1 MKPALFLD
9 RDDTL
14 VFDESYMSRPEQIRL
29 LPGAKEALKLA
40 AEHFE
45 LYLLTNQSGIN
56 RGYYTL
62 ADAEACNARLI
73 ELLEIPG
80 FAGICIAPETPDE
93 LSKYRKPSPDYILE
107 RIAEDKL
114 DAAKCWI
121 IGDKRSDI
129 ECGVNA
135 GVGSILVYRG
145 ATGAPRESAKEYAE
159 QKQIPICA
167 SILDAVNYALAKLI

>member
-29 LPGAKEALKLA
+29 LPSAKEAIKLA

-56 RGYYTL
+56 RGYYTFK
-62 ADAEACNARLI
+62 DAEACNARLL
-73 ELLEIPG
+73 ELLELPS

-93 LSKYRKPSPDYILE
+93 PSKYRKPSPAYILE
-107 RIAEDKL
+107 RIAEDNL
-114 DAAKCWI
+114 DPAKCWI

-135 GVGSILVYRG
+135 KVGSILVFRG
-145 ATGAPRESAKEYAE
+145 ATGAPRESAKQYAE
-159 QKQIPICA
+159 LNQIPICA
-167 SILDAVNYALAKLI
+167 SIFDAVNFALAKL

>member
-29 LPGAKEALKLA
+29 LPGAKEAIKLA
-40 AEHFE
+40 AEHFD

-56 RGYYTL
+56 RGYYTF

-73 ELLEIPG
+73 ELLEISG

-93 LSKYRKPSPDYILE
+93 PSKYRKPSPAYILE
-107 RIAEDKL
+107 RIEEDKL
-114 DAAKCWI
+114 DPTKCWI

-135 GVGSILVYRG
+135 NVGSILVARG
-145 ATGAPRESAKEYAE
+145 ETGAPRESAKAYALE
-159 QKQIPICA
+159 NQIPIFD
-167 SILDAVNYALAKLI
+167 SVLDAVKYALESL

>member
-29 LPGAKEALKLA
+29 LPGAKEAIALA
-40 AEHFE
+40 KEHFE

-56 RGYYTL
+56 RGYYTFK
-62 ADAEACNARLI
+62 DAEACNARLL
-73 ELLEIPG
+73 ELLELPS

-93 LSKYRKPSPDYILE
+93 PSKYRKPSPAYILE
-107 RIAEDKL
+107 RIEVDKL
-114 DAAKCWI
+114 DPTKCWI

-135 GVGSILVYRG
+135 EVGSILVYRG
-145 ATGAPRESAKEYAE
+145 ATGAPRESAKQFAE
-159 QKQIPICA
+159 QNQIPICT
-167 SILDAVNYALAKLI
+167 SIFDAVNFALAKLI

>member
-56 RGYYTL
+56 RGYYTF
-62 ADAEACNARLI
+62 ADAEACNARLV

-93 LSKYRKPSPDYILE
+93 PSKYRKPSPDYILE
-107 RIAEDKL
+107 RIEEDKL

-121 IGDKRSDI
+121 VGDKRSDI

-135 GVGSILVYRG
+135 RVGSILVYRG

-159 QKQIPICA
+159 KNQIPICP
-167 SILDAVNYALAKLI
+167 SILDAVNYAISQL

>member
-29 LPGAKEALKLA
+29 LPDAKEALKLA

-62 ADAEACNARLI
+62 ADAEACNARLL
-73 ELLEIPG
+73 ELLELPN

-93 LSKYRKPSPDYILE
+93 PSKYRKPSPAYILE
-107 RIAEDKL
+107 RIEEDKL
-114 DAAKCWI
+114 DAAHCWI

-159 QKQIPICA
+159 QNLLPICA
-167 SILDAVNYALAKLI
+167 SILDAVKFAISKL

>member
-29 LPGAKEALKLA
+29 LPGAKEAIELA
-40 AEHFE
+40 SKHFE

-56 RGYYTL
+56 RGYYTF
-62 ADAEACNARLI
+62 ADAEACNSRLI

-80 FAGICIAPETPDE
+80 FAGICIAPETPE
-93 LSKYRKPSPDYILE
+93 EPSKYRKPSPDYILE

-114 DAAKCWI
+114 DVAKCWI

-135 GVGSILVYRG
+135 SVSSILVYRG

-159 QKQIPICA
+159 KNKIPICS
-167 SILDAVNYALAKLI
+167 SILDAVNFALKNL

>member
-29 LPGAKEALKLA
+29 LPGAKEAIKLA
-40 AEHFE
+40 AKHFE

-62 ADAEACNARLI
+62 ADAEACNARLL
-73 ELLEIPG
+73 ELLELPS

-93 LSKYRKPSPDYILE
+93 PSKYRKPSPDYILE
-107 RIAEDKL
+107 RIAADKL
-114 DAAKCWI
+114 DASKCWI

-135 GVGSILVYRG
+135 EVGSILVYRG
-145 ATGAPRESAKEYAE
+145 ATGAPRESAKEFAE
-159 QKQIPICA
+159 LNQIPICA
-167 SILDAVNYALAKLI
+167 SIFDAVNFALAKL

>member
-29 LPGAKEALKLA
+29 LPGAKEAIKLA

-56 RGYYTL
+56 RGYYTFK
-62 ADAEACNARLI
+62 DAEACNARLL
-73 ELLEIPG
+73 ELLELPS

-93 LSKYRKPSPDYILE
+93 PSKYRKPSPAYILE
-107 RIAEDKL
+107 RIEADKL
-114 DAAKCWI
+114 DASKCWI

-135 GVGSILVYRG
+135 EVGSILVFRG
-145 ATGAPRESAKEYAE
+145 TTGAPRESAKQFAE
-159 QKQIPICA
+159 LNQIPICA
-167 SILDAVNYALAKLI
+167 SIFDAVNFALAKL

>member
-56 RGYYTL
+56 RGYYTF

-93 LSKYRKPSPDYILE
+93 PSKYRKPSPDYIHE

>member
-29 LPGAKEALKLA
+29 LPGAKEAIKLA
-40 AEHFE
+40 AEHFD

-56 RGYYTL
+56 RGYYTFK
-62 ADAEACNARLI
+62 DAEACNARLL
-73 ELLEIPG
+73 ELLELPS

-93 LSKYRKPSPDYILE
+93 PSKYRKPSPAYILE
-107 RIAEDKL
+107 RIAEDNL
-114 DAAKCWI
+114 DPAKCWI

-135 GVGSILVYRG
+135 RIGSILVFRG
-145 ATGAPRESAKEYAE
+145 ATGAPRESAKQYAE
-159 QKQIPICA
+159 LNQIPICA
-167 SILDAVNYALAKLI
+167 SIFDAVNFALAKL

>member
-29 LPGAKEALKLA
+29 LPGAKEAIKLA
-40 AEHFE
+40 AEHFD

-56 RGYYTL
+56 RGYYTF

-73 ELLEIPG
+73 ELLEISG

-93 LSKYRKPSPDYILE
+93 PSKYRKPSPAYILE
-107 RIAEDKL
+107 RIEEDKL
-114 DAAKCWI
+114 DPTKCWI

-135 GVGSILVYRG
+135 NVGSILVFRG

-159 QKQIPICA
+159 KNQIPICE
-167 SILDAVNYALAKLI
+167 SILEAVNFALNKIK